1 MAPPTNCRHAG
12 GCSAPPLLFFL
23 ILILFLLSSR
33 PDHKSQL
40 RREAREWTLPASC
53 RPREL
58 QHGCCRLLRGLTKAV
73 KGEIYGL
80 NAVRTGRSIPPRD
93 AARPRSDASRP
104 RPACDSARPRPR
116 DVAIGSRLLALRL
129 SRPRFHY
136 CPRRNGGAGSG
147 PSTVMVEGALSVQ
160 LWKKAASRSPTQ
172 RRPRGG
178 RGRKLFF
185 KQHQLG
191 VFEIYFGET
200 LHLNTSSTIAKW
212 DL

>member
-1 MAPPTNCRHAG
+1 VDSTGELPPTGAAARML
-12 GCSAPPLLFFL
+12 PPA
-23 ILILFLLSSR
+23 SR
-33 PDHKSQL
+33 PNKGGQ
-40 RREAREWTLPASC
+40 RRNIWLE
-53 RPREL
+53 
-58 QHGCCRLLRGLTKAV
+58 RGA
-73 KGEIYGL
+73 YGAL
-80 NAVRTGRSIPPRD
+80 DTPRD

-191 VFEIYFGET
+191 VFEIYFRET

-212 DL
+212 YL